1 MVSMRRLKR
10 SDDLDDL
17 VNQMENMFKQ
27 FHEKGTDFASELK
40 PAFPV
45 DIAEEEGSFEITAD
59 LPGVDK
65 EEINIKGD
73 EKGVEISA
81 ESSHEIEEEN
91 EKYYRKER
99 SKRSFN
105 RRVKFPQPV
114 DPETIEAEYED
125 GVLTITADKEEGEGV
140 DIEVE

>member
-1 MVSMRRLKR
+1 MRRLKR

-17 VNQMENMFKQ
+17 FKQMESMFNQ
-27 FHEKGTDFASELK
+27 IQEKGTDFASELK
-40 PAFPV
+40 PGFPV
-45 DIAEEEGSFEITAD
+45 DIAEEDGSFVITAD
-59 LPGVDK
+59 LPGVNK

-73 EKGVEISA
+73 EKGVEIAA

-91 EKYYRKER
+91 EKYYRRER
-99 SKRSFN
+99 SKKSFN
-105 RRVKFPQPV
+105 RRVRFPKPV

-125 GVLTITADKEEGEGV
+125 GVLTISADKQEGDSR